1 MRNGS
6 QLKYTDSSDA
16 KKSKPVTIHRAYSCT
31 FFNQSVFEVVQP
43 SHPKS
48 KLTAVVQ
55 LLFNI
60 PSSPKSAVI
69 KQFFGS
75 SLAGQSLPL
84 CKLHKDMPIAVI

>member
-1 MRNGS
+1 MLKKAS
-6 QLKYTDSSDA
+6 QLQFTQHIVAHSL
-16 KKSKPVTIHRAYSCT
+16 I
-31 FFNQSVFEVVQP
+31 NQLVFEVVQP

-48 KLTAVVQ
+48 KLTVVVQ

-75 SLAGQSLPL
+75 SLAGQSLSL
-84 CKLHKDMPIAVI
+84 CKLHKDNSSYLAYPVLYQ